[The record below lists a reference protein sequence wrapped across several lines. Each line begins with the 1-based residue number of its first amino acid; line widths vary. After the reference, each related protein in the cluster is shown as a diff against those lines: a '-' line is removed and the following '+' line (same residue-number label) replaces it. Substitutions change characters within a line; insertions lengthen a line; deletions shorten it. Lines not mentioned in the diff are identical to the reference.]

1 MNTAIDV
8 KQLSVTLGNRHILYD
23 INVSVPIGKITT
35 LIGPNGCGKST
46 LLRSMIGYI
55 HSPHECITIFDKPLQ
70 SYSQNNLARQMA
82 FLPQVPNMPK
92 DMTVEELV
100 YCGRYPYQ
108 TWWKNTA
115 KEDREI
121 VDYAL
126 HITKT
131 NHLREQLIPSL
142 SGGERQRVWIAMALA
157 QQPKLLVLDEPT
169 TYLDI
174 NHQLEIMELLK
185 RLNKEQDLTVLMVLH
200 ELTQAVQY
208 SHYMAVIKEG
218 HLVTSGETNKIIS
231 DELFRDVFS
240 VDVQLDTFDN
250 KKYVRVKGLVE
261 ELDISKKEGIPY
273 FGDALFRMMQYVR
286 M

>member
-1 MNTAIDV
+1 MYLKRIELHGFKSFADKV
-8 KQLSVTLGNRHILYD
+8 
-23 INVSVPIGKITT
+23 NVEFQPGITG
-35 LIGPNGCGKST
+35 IVGPNGCGKST

-70 SYSQNNLARQMA
+70 SYSQKHLARQMA

-126 HITKT
+126 DITKT

-218 HLVTSGETNKIIS
+218 HLVTSGETSKIIS

-261 ELDISKKEGIPY
+261 
-273 FGDALFRMMQYVR
+273 
-286 M
+286 

>member
-8 KQLSVTLGNRHILYD
+8 KQLSVTLGNRHILHD

-115 KEDREI
+115 KVDREI

-131 NHLREQLIPSL
+131 NHCE
-142 SGGERQRVWIAMALA
+142 
-157 QQPKLLVLDEPT
+157 
-169 TYLDI
+169 
-174 NHQLEIMELLK
+174 N
-185 RLNKEQDLTVLMVLH
+185 N
-200 ELTQAVQY
+200 
-208 SHYMAVIKEG
+208 
-218 HLVTSGETNKIIS
+218 
-231 DELFRDVFS
+231 
-240 VDVQLDTFDN
+240 
-250 KKYVRVKGLVE
+250 
-261 ELDISKKEGIPY
+261 
-273 FGDALFRMMQYVR
+273 
-286 M
+286 

>member
-8 KQLSVTLGNRHILYD
+8 KQLSVTLGDRHILHD
-23 INVSVPIGKITT
+23 INVSVPVGKITT

-55 HSPHECITIFDKPLQ
+55 HSPRECVTILGKSLQ
-70 SYSQNNLARQMA
+70 SYSQNELARQMA

-126 HITKT
+126 GPTAWRWIPASLPQTPRRPPSR
-131 NHLREQLIPSL
+131 LRSSTGRGRRGSWWTTPNSRRSTPPS
-142 SGGERQRVWIAMALA
+142 SVIC
-157 QQPKLLVLDEPT
+157 T
-169 TYLDI
+169 
-174 NHQLEIMELLK
+174 
-185 RLNKEQDLTVLMVLH
+185 
-200 ELTQAVQY
+200 AVP
-208 SHYMAVIKEG
+208 S
-218 HLVTSGETNKIIS
+218 
-231 DELFRDVFS
+231 
-240 VDVQLDTFDN
+240 
-250 KKYVRVKGLVE
+250 
-261 ELDISKKEGIPY
+261 
-273 FGDALFRMMQYVR
+273 
-286 M
+286 

>member
-1 MNTAIDV
+1 MKTAIDV
-8 KQLSVTLGNRHILYD
+8 KQLSVTLGDRQILHD
-23 INVSVPIGKITT
+23 INVSVPVGKITT

-55 HSPHECITIFDKPLQ
+55 HSPRDCVTILGKPLQ
-70 SYSQNNLARQMA
+70 SYSQNELARQMA

-108 TWWKNTA
+108 MWWKNTA

-126 HITKT
+126 GITKT
-131 NHLREQLIPSL
+131 NHLRNQLIPSL

-185 RLNKEQDLTVLMVLH
+185 RLNDEQGLTVLMVLH

-208 SHYMAVIKEG
+208 SHHMDIIKDG
-218 HLVTSGETNKIIS
+218 HLVTAGETKEIVS

-240 VDVQLDTFDN
+240 VDVQIDTFDD
-250 KKYVRVKGLVE
+250 KQYVRVKGLVE
-261 ELDISKKEGIPY
+261 
-273 FGDALFRMMQYVR
+273 
-286 M
+286 